1 MQPELLS
8 LVIFFLPTTAAYDDE
23 KNGEDEE
30 NSAGDPDDDGQ
41 LLFIEVQEA
50 ADTAGGVEG
59 EGDLLLADTP
69 AVDRHTGVGAQG
81 ARGHP
86 CYRQAVVQFNST

>member
-1 MQPELLS
+1 MQPELLNP
-8 LVIFFLPTTAAYDDE
+8 VIVFLPTTTAYDDE
-23 KNGEDEE
+23 KNGEDEK

-41 LLFIEVQEA
+41 LLFIEVEEA

-59 EGDLLLADTP
+59 EGDLLLAHAP